1 MDAGMH
7 MGVGVCTPLFPARA
21 SYTHAGA
28 RAGTDAGVGVQGEQ
42 GPTQGFAQDVASIG
56 AGMSA
61 GEDTSAGVATKAAQG
76 FAQDVASIVCKHL
89 ENHRLGQLDMKVV
102 LERQLSNRQKTQK
115 RVEAIPFRA
124 GIMGNAVH
132 WCVLQPLRDP
142 DSLCSRDKP
151 CMSFSYLQT
160 VCYTTQ
166 AAAEQMCKG
175 MLFYNSRVKIEVNT
189 DAAFK
194 GLKTEC
200 TCLGHDAQRED
211 WVKKIDLK
219 LQTCARQSVVISQK
233 TGV

>member
-61 GEDTSAGVATKAAQG
+61 GEDTSAGVATEAAQG

-102 LERQLSNRQKTQK
+102 LERKLSK
-115 RVEAIPFRA
+115 A
-124 GIMGNAVH
+124 
-132 WCVLQPLRDP
+132 L
-142 DSLCSRDKP
+142 
-151 CMSFSYLQT
+151 
-160 VCYTTQ
+160 
-166 AAAEQMCKG
+166 
-175 MLFYNSRVKIEVNT
+175 
-189 DAAFK
+189 
-194 GLKTEC
+194 
-200 TCLGHDAQRED
+200 
-211 WVKKIDLK
+211 
-219 LQTCARQSVVISQK
+219 
-233 TGV
+233 